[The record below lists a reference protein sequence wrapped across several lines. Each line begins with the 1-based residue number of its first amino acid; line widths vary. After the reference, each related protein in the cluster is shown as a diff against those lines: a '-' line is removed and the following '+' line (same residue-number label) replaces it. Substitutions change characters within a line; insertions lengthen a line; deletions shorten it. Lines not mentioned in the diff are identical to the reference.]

1 MKIEGSG
8 LNELCE
14 INLKLRS
21 TDMKF
26 QCQFNRSLGALTF
39 DRDATA
45 CIEFQDSYELD
56 QLIDIL
62 LRFKDQNRQFFGEW

>member
-8 LNELCE
+8 LNKLCE

-26 QCQFNRSLGALTF
+26 QCQFNRPLGALTV

-45 CIEFQDSYELD
+45 CIEFQDSYEID

-62 LRFKDQNRQFFGEW
+62 LRFKDNYRRLFGEW